1 MTSHKPSKCEGLG
14 KVLIHTPLHL
24 CNIHQNE
31 MTSHKPS
38 KCEGLGKVLIHT
50 PLHLCNIHP
59 TSVER
64 LIDDSFVCVCVCVC
78 YKRSSKKQ
86 GMKSIGPVGRF
97 VVVVGPETSTKFF

>member
-1 MTSHKPSKCEGLG
+1 
-14 KVLIHTPLHL
+14 
-24 CNIHQNE
+24 

-97 VVVVGPETSTKFF
+97 VVVVEPETSTKFF